1 MQPMLPQD
9 GSTDLS
15 DLAVDLIAGISHLS
29 GQIRAMPGRITMCYI
44 AGMKEEVRW
53 LIGIGVILAG
63 LILNAQRVQ
72 GNSID
77 QLVNQVER
85 LEDVLAEHRVEVARD
100 FGEIESSIEYLR
112 TGDPPGE
119 R

>member
-1 MQPMLPQD
+1 MQACTSRLF
-9 GSTDLS
+9 
-15 DLAVDLIAGISHLS
+15 
-29 GQIRAMPGRITMCYI
+29 GQIRAMPGRVTVCYI

-53 LIGIGVILAG
+53 LIGIGLILGG
-63 LILNAQRVQ
+63 LILNAQRVD
-72 GNSID
+72 GNRID

-85 LEDVLAEHRVEVARD
+85 LEDVLTEHRVEAARD
-100 FGEIESSIEYLR
+100 FGEIKSSIEYLR

>member
-1 MQPMLPQD
+1 MQ
-9 GSTDLS
+9 
-15 DLAVDLIAGISHLS
+15 ARISRLF
-29 GQIRAMPGRITMCYI
+29 GQIRAMPGRVTVCYI

-53 LIGIGVILAG
+53 LIGIGLILGG
-63 LILNAQRVQ
+63 LILNAQRVH
-72 GNSID
+72 GNRID

-85 LEDVLAEHRVEVARD
+85 LEDVLTEHRVEAARD
-100 FGEIESSIEYLR
+100 FGEIKSSIEYLL

>member
-1 MQPMLPQD
+1 M
-9 GSTDLS
+9 
-15 DLAVDLIAGISHLS
+15 
-29 GQIRAMPGRITMCYI
+29 RGRVTVCYI

-53 LIGIGVILAG
+53 LIGIGLILGG
-63 LILNAQRVQ
+63 LILNAQRVH
-72 GNSID
+72 GNRID

-85 LEDVLAEHRVEVARD
+85 LEDVLTEHRVEAARD
-100 FGEIESSIEYLR
+100 FGEIKSSIEYLL

>member
-1 MQPMLPQD
+1 
-9 GSTDLS
+9 
-15 DLAVDLIAGISHLS
+15 
-29 GQIRAMPGRITMCYI
+29 
-44 AGMKEEVRW
+44 MKEEVRW

-72 GNSID
+72 GNRID
-77 QLVNQVER
+77 R
-85 LEDVLAEHRVEVARD
+85 LEDALTEHRVEAARD
-100 FGEIESSIEYLR
+100 FGEIKSSIEYLL

>member
-1 MQPMLPQD
+1 
-9 GSTDLS
+9 
-15 DLAVDLIAGISHLS
+15 
-29 GQIRAMPGRITMCYI
+29 MPDQVTVCYI

-63 LILNAQRVQ
+63 LILNAQRVD
-72 GNSID
+72 GNRID
-77 QLVNQVER
+77 RLVNQVER
-85 LEDVLAEHRVEVARD
+85 LEDVLTEHRVEAARD
-100 FGEIESSIEYLR
+100 FGEIKSSIEYLR

>member
-1 MQPMLPQD
+1 
-9 GSTDLS
+9 
-15 DLAVDLIAGISHLS
+15 
-29 GQIRAMPGRITMCYI
+29 MPGRVTVCYI

-53 LIGIGVILAG
+53 LIGIGVVLGG
-63 LILNAQRVQ
+63 LILNAQRVH
-72 GNSID
+72 GNRID

-100 FGEIESSIEYLR
+100 FGEIKSSIEYLR

>member
-1 MQPMLPQD
+1 MQD
-9 GSTDLS
+9 R
-15 DLAVDLIAGISHLS
+15 ISRLF
-29 GQIRAMPGRITMCYI
+29 GQIRAMPDQVTVCYI

-63 LILNAQRVQ
+63 LILNAQRVD
-72 GNSID
+72 GNRID
-77 QLVNQVER
+77 RLVNQVER
-85 LEDVLAEHRVEVARD
+85 LEDVLTEHRVEAARD
-100 FGEIESSIEYLR
+100 FGEIKSSIEYLR

>member
-1 MQPMLPQD
+1 
-9 GSTDLS
+9 
-15 DLAVDLIAGISHLS
+15 
-29 GQIRAMPGRITMCYI
+29 MPGRVTVCYI

-72 GNSID
+72 GNRID
-77 QLVNQVER
+77 R
-85 LEDVLAEHRVEVARD
+85 LEDALIEHRVEAARD
-100 FGEIESSIEYLR
+100 FGEIKSSIEYLL

>member
-1 MQPMLPQD
+1 MS
-9 GSTDLS
+9 GRV
-15 DLAVDLIAGISHLS
+15 AV
-29 GQIRAMPGRITMCYI
+29 CYI

-63 LILNAQRVQ
+63 LILNAQRVD
-72 GNSID
+72 GNRID
-77 QLVNQVER
+77 RLVNQVER
-85 LEDVLAEHRVEVARD
+85 LEDVLTEHRVEAARD
-100 FGEIESSIEYLR
+100 FGEIKSSIEYLR

>member
-1 MQPMLPQD
+1 MQ
-9 GSTDLS
+9 
-15 DLAVDLIAGISHLS
+15 ARISRLF
-29 GQIRAMPGRITMCYI
+29 GQISGMPGRVTVCYI

-53 LIGIGVILAG
+53 LIGIGVVLGG
-63 LILNAQRVQ
+63 LILNAQRVH
-72 GNSID
+72 GNRID

-85 LEDVLAEHRVEVARD
+85 LEDVLAEHRVEVVRD
-100 FGEIESSIEYLR
+100 FGEIKSSIEYLR

>member
-1 MQPMLPQD
+1 MQ
-9 GSTDLS
+9 
-15 DLAVDLIAGISHLS
+15 ARISRLL
-29 GQIRAMPGRITMCYI
+29 GQIRALPDQVTVCYI

-72 GNSID
+72 GNRID
-77 QLVNQVER
+77 R
-85 LEDVLAEHRVEVARD
+85 LEDALTEHRVEAARD
-100 FGEIESSIEYLR
+100 FGEIKSSIEYLL

-119 R
+119 Q

>member
-1 MQPMLPQD
+1 MQSRNSRLF
-9 GSTDLS
+9 
-15 DLAVDLIAGISHLS
+15 
-29 GQIRAMPGRITMCYI
+29 GQIRVMSDQVTVCYI

-63 LILNAQRVQ
+63 LILNAQRVH
-72 GNSID
+72 GNRID

-85 LEDVLAEHRVEVARD
+85 LEDVLTEHRVEAARD
-100 FGEIESSIEYLR
+100 FGEIKSSIEYLR

>member
-1 MQPMLPQD
+1 MQ
-9 GSTDLS
+9 
-15 DLAVDLIAGISHLS
+15 ARISRLF
-29 GQIRAMPGRITMCYI
+29 GQIRALPDQVTVCYI

-63 LILNAQRVQ
+63 LILNSQRVQ
-72 GNSID
+72 GNRID

-85 LEDVLAEHRVEVARD
+85 LEDALTEHRVEAARD
-100 FGEIESSIEYLR
+100 FGEIKSSIEYLR

>member
-1 MQPMLPQD
+1 MQ
-9 GSTDLS
+9 
-15 DLAVDLIAGISHLS
+15 ARISRLL
-29 GQIRAMPGRITMCYI
+29 GQIRVMPGQVTVCYI

-63 LILNAQRVQ
+63 LILNAQRVH
-72 GNSID
+72 GNRID

-85 LEDVLAEHRVEVARD
+85 LEDVLTEHRVEAARD
-100 FGEIESSIEYLR
+100 FGEIKSSIEYLR